1 MSLSFSSPLKRISA
15 LDALR
20 GFALLGIIV
29 MHMLQHFGYGFV
41 PVNHETL
48 HFPQLDAAMQWI
60 GNNVV
65 MGRFI
70 NIFAFLFGMSLFI
83 QMDKAAK
90 KGIDFRGRFVW
101 RMMLLM
107 VFGLL
112 CHSFYNVEIISV
124 YALFGLL
131 LLALYRVKTWVLV
144 LLAVVLL
151 LGAPRVA
158 QVYFHNHE
166 VAAELNLSKQEALI
180 EKQALVKQR
189 VPDEQP
195 VNAVQPEH
203 LANPSFINSAEYNY
217 TTRLEAKLN
226 YQFGFIGRGYV
237 TFALFIFG
245 LLVGRSRFLETAH
258 LHRNQLL
265 QLFAGFT
272 GATIVINA
280 LQALMPEQNIRVFF
294 RADGVHLPWEL
305 IGYQVLSDL
314 SLVTYSGALICGFL
328 LLYYSNR
335 FGSYLEVLSPYGR
348 AALTNYIMQGVIGSI
363 LFAPWAFG
371 FTFGAWGVFA
381 LVMFGLLIYIIQWA
395 LSYVWLK
402 YYLYGPLEWL
412 WRTGTYM
419 SIQPFINCAQTKG
432 RS

>member
-1 MSLSFSSPLKRISA
+1 MSLSLSSPLKRISA

-41 PVNHETL
+41 PATQEIL

-83 QMDKAAK
+83 QIDKAAK

-101 RMMLLM
+101 RMILLM
-107 VFGLL
+107 LFGLL

-124 YALFGLL
+124 YAFFGLL
-131 LLALYRVKTWVLV
+131 LLTLYRVKTWVLV
-144 LLAVVLL
+144 VLAVVLL
-151 LGAPRVA
+151 LGAPRIA
-158 QVYFHNHE
+158 QVYFHNQE
-166 VAAELNLSKQEALI
+166 VSAELSLSKPEAPA
-180 EKQALVKQR
+180 ETPAPSQPLVN
-189 VPDEQP
+189 P
-195 VNAVQPEH
+195 AQPEH
-203 LANPSFINSAEYNY
+203 LANPSFLNSAEYNY
-217 TTRLEAKLN
+217 NTRLAAKIN

-237 TFALFIFG
+237 TFAIFILG

-258 LHRNQLL
+258 LHRNRLL

-272 GATIVINA
+272 GATIAINT

-294 RADGVHLPWEL
+294 RADGVQLPWEL
-305 IGYQVLSDL
+305 VGYQVLSDL

-328 LLYYSNR
+328 LLYYSKQ
-335 FGSYLEVLSPYGR
+335 FGAYLDVLSPYGR

-371 FTFGAWGVFA
+371 FTFGSWGLFA
-381 LVMFGLLIYIIQWA
+381 LVMLGLLIYIVQWA
-395 LSYVWLK
+395 LSYVWLN

-419 SIQPFINCAQTKG
+419 SLQPFARERKAV
-432 RS
+432 

>member
-1 MSLSFSSPLKRISA
+1 MSLSLSSPLKRISA

-41 PVNHETL
+41 PATQEIL

-60 GNNVV
+60 GSNVV

-83 QMDKAAK
+83 QIDTAAK

-101 RMMLLM
+101 RMILLM
-107 VFGLL
+107 LFGLL
-112 CHSFYNVEIISV
+112 CHSFYNVEIIST

-131 LLALYRVKTWVLV
+131 LLALYRVNTWVLV
-144 LLAVVLL
+144 ILALVLL
-151 LGAPRVA
+151 LGVPRIA
-158 QVYFHNHE
+158 QVYFHNQE
-166 VAAELNLSKQEALI
+166 VTAELSLDKQEVSI
-180 EKQALVKQR
+180 
-189 VPDEQP
+189 EQP
-195 VNAVQPEH
+195 ANPAQPEH

-217 TTRLEAKLN
+217 NTRLEAKLN
-226 YQFGFIGRGYV
+226 YQFSFIGRGYV
-237 TFALFIFG
+237 TFAIFIFG

-258 LHRNQLL
+258 LHRNRLVQLL
-265 QLFAGFT
+265 VGFT
-272 GATIVINA
+272 GVTIALNA
-280 LQALMPEQNIRVFF
+280 LQTVMPEQNIRVFF
-294 RADGVHLPWEL
+294 RADGVQLPWEL
-305 IGYQVLSDL
+305 VGYQVLSDL

-328 LLYYSNR
+328 LLYYSKQ
-335 FGSYLEVLSPYGR
+335 FGAYLDVLSPYGR
-348 AALTNYIMQGVIGSI
+348 AALTNYIVQGVIGSI

-371 FTFGAWGVFA
+371 FTFGSWGVFA
-381 LVMFGLLIYIIQWA
+381 LVILGSLIYIIQWA

-412 WRTGTYM
+412 WRTGTYL
-419 SIQPFINCAQTKG
+419 SLQPFSRN

>member
-1 MSLSFSSPLKRISA
+1 MSLSLSSPLKRISA

-29 MHMLQHFGYGFV
+29 MHMLQDFGYGFV
-41 PVNHETL
+41 PATQEIL
-48 HFPQLDAAMQWI
+48 HSPQLDAAMQWI

-83 QMDKAAK
+83 QIDKAAK

-101 RMMLLM
+101 RMILLM
-107 VFGLL
+107 LFGLL
-112 CHSFYNVEIISV
+112 CHSFYNVEIISI

-144 LLAVVLL
+144 VLAVVLL
-151 LGAPRVA
+151 LGAPRIA
-158 QVYFHNHE
+158 QVYFHNQE
-166 VAAELNLSKQEALI
+166 VATELSLSKPEVTTETPAPSQPLVNPA
-180 EKQALVKQR
+180 QA
-189 VPDEQP
+189 
-195 VNAVQPEH
+195 EH
-203 LANPSFINSAEYNY
+203 LENPSFLNSAEYNY
-217 TTRLEAKLN
+217 NTRLAAKIN

-237 TFALFIFG
+237 TFAIFILG

-258 LHRNQLL
+258 LHRNRWL

-272 GATIVINA
+272 GATIAINV

-294 RADGVHLPWEL
+294 RADGVQLPWEL
-305 IGYQVLSDL
+305 VGYQVLSDL

-328 LLYYSNR
+328 LLYYSKQ
-335 FGSYLEVLSPYGR
+335 FGAYLDVLSPYGR

-371 FTFGAWGVFA
+371 FTFASWGIFA
-381 LVMFGLLIYIIQWA
+381 LVILGLLIYILQWA

-419 SIQPFINCAQTKG
+419 SLQPFARSRYTKPK
-432 RS
+432 

>member
-1 MSLSFSSPLKRISA
+1 MSLSLSSPLKRISA

-41 PVNHETL
+41 PVTQKIL

-83 QMDKAAK
+83 QIDKAAK
-90 KGIDFRGRFVW
+90 KGIDFRARFVW

-107 VFGLL
+107 LFGLL

-124 YALFGLL
+124 YAFFGLL
-131 LLALYRVKTWVLV
+131 LLALYRVKTWALV
-144 LLAVVLL
+144 VLAVVLL
-151 LGAPRVA
+151 LGAPRIA
-158 QVYFHNHE
+158 QVYFHNQQ
-166 VAAELNLSKQEALI
+166 VAAELSLSNQAGSGEQQAPV
-180 EKQALVKQR
+180 EKPA
-189 VPDEQP
+189 PIEQP
-195 VNAVQPEH
+195 INPAQPEH

-217 TTRLEAKLN
+217 TARLEAKLN
-226 YQFGFIGRGYV
+226 YQFNFIGRGYV
-237 TFALFIFG
+237 TFAIFIFG

-258 LHRNQLL
+258 LHRNRLF

-272 GATIVINA
+272 GLTVAITTLQTVI
-280 LQALMPEQNIRVFF
+280 PEQNIRVFF

-305 IGYQVLSDL
+305 VGYQVLSDL

-328 LLYYSNR
+328 LLYYSKR
-335 FGSYLEVLSPYGR
+335 FGCYLDVLSPYGR

-363 LFAPWAFG
+363 LFAPWALG
-371 FTFGAWGVFA
+371 FTFGSWGLFA
-381 LVMFGLLIYIIQWA
+381 LVMFGLLIYIVQWA

-419 SIQPFINCAQTKG
+419 SLQPFTRK
-432 RS
+432 R

>member
-1 MSLSFSSPLKRISA
+1 MSLSLSSPLKRISA

-41 PVNHETL
+41 PATQEIL
-48 HFPQLDAAMQWI
+48 HFPQLDAAIQWI

-83 QMDKAAK
+83 QIDRAAK

-107 VFGLL
+107 LFGLL

-131 LLALYRVKTWVLV
+131 LLALYRVKTWMLV
-144 LLAVVLL
+144 VLAVVLL
-151 LGAPRVA
+151 FGAPRVA
-158 QVYFHNHE
+158 QVYFHNQE
-166 VAAELNLSKQEALI
+166 VATELNLSKPEART
-180 EKQALVKQR
+180 ETPASSQPLVN
-189 VPDEQP
+189 P
-195 VNAVQPEH
+195 AQPEH
-203 LANPSFINSAEYNY
+203 LANPSFISSAEYNY
-217 TTRLEAKLN
+217 NTRLAAKLN

-237 TFALFIFG
+237 TFAIFILG

-258 LHRNQLL
+258 LHRNRLF

-272 GATIVINA
+272 GLTIALNA
-280 LQALMPEQNIRVFF
+280 LQAVMPEQNIRVFF
-294 RADGVHLPWEL
+294 RADGVQLSWEL
-305 IGYQVLSDL
+305 VGYQALSDL

-328 LLYYSNR
+328 LLYYSKM
-335 FGSYLEVLSPYGR
+335 FGAYLDILSPYGR

-371 FTFGAWGVFA
+371 FTFGSWGLFA
-381 LVMFGLLIYIIQWA
+381 LVMLGLLIYIIQWA
-395 LSYVWLK
+395 VSYVWLK

-419 SIQPFINCAQTKG
+419 SRQPFTRKLVK
-432 RS
+432 

>member
-1 MSLSFSSPLKRISA
+1 MSLSLSSPLKRISA

-41 PVNHETL
+41 PATQEIL
-48 HFPQLDAAMQWI
+48 HFPQLDAAIQWI

-83 QMDKAAK
+83 QIDRAAK

-107 VFGLL
+107 LFGLL

-131 LLALYRVKTWVLV
+131 LLALYRVKTWMLV
-144 LLAVVLL
+144 VLAVVLL
-151 LGAPRVA
+151 FGAPRVA
-158 QVYFHNHE
+158 QVYFHNQE
-166 VAAELNLSKQEALI
+166 VATELNLSKPEART
-180 EKQALVKQR
+180 ETPASSQPLVN
-189 VPDEQP
+189 P
-195 VNAVQPEH
+195 AQPEH
-203 LANPSFINSAEYNY
+203 LANPSFISSAEYNY
-217 TTRLEAKLN
+217 NTRLAAKLN

-237 TFALFIFG
+237 TFAIFILG

-258 LHRNQLL
+258 LHRNRLF

-272 GATIVINA
+272 GLTIALNA
-280 LQALMPEQNIRVFF
+280 LQAVMPEQNIRVFF
-294 RADGVHLPWEL
+294 RADGVQLSWEL
-305 IGYQVLSDL
+305 VGYQALSDL

-328 LLYYSNR
+328 LLYYSKM
-335 FGSYLEVLSPYGR
+335 FGAYLDILSPYGR

-371 FTFGAWGVFA
+371 FTFGSWGLFT
-381 LVMFGLLIYIIQWA
+381 LVMLGLLIYIIQWA
-395 LSYVWLK
+395 VSYVWLK

-419 SIQPFINCAQTKG
+419 SRQPFTRKLVK
-432 RS
+432 